1 MAEMLPHAEAW
12 DRDET
17 FPVDVMRQAA
27 EMGFG
32 GVYVRDDVGGTS
44 RAHKGQSAKL
54 DALLTTRVYVSVR
67 VIVKWARSL
76 LAVLG

>member
-44 RAHKGQSAKL
+44 GAHRDWTVSQTECPAYHSRVCLSAG
-54 DALLTTRVYVSVR
+54 DR
-67 VIVKWARSL
+67 
-76 LAVLG
+76 